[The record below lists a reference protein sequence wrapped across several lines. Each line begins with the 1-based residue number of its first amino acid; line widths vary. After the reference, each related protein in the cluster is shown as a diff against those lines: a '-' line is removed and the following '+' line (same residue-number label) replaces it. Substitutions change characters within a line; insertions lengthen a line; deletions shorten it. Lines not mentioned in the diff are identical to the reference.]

1 MSYNP
6 SWFIASKIK
15 ERRKEIT
22 EKNCNLVMN
31 LMNQYPTAFIKP
43 MHDDYMKL
51 LKTKSEKSFDA
62 FPLYNF
68 FERIM
73 ALKYSHMKNSNTP
86 LTQLF
91 HDKEFIT
98 IIARVSNYAKN
109 GYWLCLPQNI
119 VKTELDMKRLALSKN
134 KKINGYKYQIAMSI
148 FIERASETTFF
159 GVNIF
164 TEIHYDMKRNG
175 MIFIP
180 SKTVQ
185 LLELNHDERL
195 LIGIFSASKDT
206 YDKDANY
213 HHDANPNK
221 EYVAI
226 TKKDNEV
233 IKYDW

>member
-22 EKNCNLVMN
+22 EKNCNLVVD
-31 LMNQYPTAFIKP
+31 LMRQYPTAFIKP
-43 MHDDYMKL
+43 VHDDYMKL
-51 LKTKSEKSFDA
+51 LKTKTEKSFDA

-73 ALKYSHMKNSNTP
+73 ALKFTHMKNRNMP

-91 HDKEFIT
+91 HDAEYIT
-98 IIARVSNYAKN
+98 LIARVSNYAQN
-109 GYWLCLPQNI
+109 GHWLCLPQNI
-119 VKTELDMKRLALSKN
+119 VKTELNMDKLALAKEKKN
-134 KKINGYKYQIAMSI
+134 NGYKYQIVVNI
-148 FIERASETTFF
+148 FIERASKSTFF
-159 GVNIF
+159 GLNFF
-164 TEIHYDMKRNG
+164 TEIHYDTNRNG
-175 MIFIP
+175 MIFVP
-180 SKTVQ
+180 SKLVK
-185 LLELNHDERL
+185 LFDMNHNDRL
-195 LIGIFSASKDT
+195 LIGIYSANKET

-213 HHDANPNK
+213 HQDANPNK
-221 EYVAI
+221 EYVAV